1 MLHHMAFIEDWCKMR
16 EQKGWYRTA
25 PEHQKH
31 KRSDFLLVA
40 CGEWSRALHTTAQFK
55 AANLFSLY
63 AFFFFSSVNSSHLD
77 LLFLASV
84 TCLLLFFLPP
94 FTRLDLYISF
104 SRLQPFPSPSINS
117 DSDYFPFTQALV
129 FNSSCTSLTSISSAP
144 LPHKHTLK
152 QTHTHTHKHNLSKR
166 FGYLVH
172 HW

>member
-1 MLHHMAFIEDWCKMR
+1 ME
-16 EQKGWYRTA
+16 
-25 PEHQKH
+25 P
-31 KRSDFLLVA
+31 SVA
-40 CGEWSRALHTTAQFK
+40 HDSSVQSSKFVFTLCF
-55 AANLFSLY
+55 
-63 AFFFFSSVNSSHLD
+63 FFFFSSVNFSHLD

-172 HW
+172 H